1 MIGIQLDGD
10 GGAVAV
16 WRDSAPE
23 VIGRGSS
30 VAELVAL
37 ANAQGVDCGSG
48 VVAVPAWFNDE
59 QRMQILTQAKEAGVA
74 TVRIMNE
81 PTAATL
87 AYGASQ
93 AALPEKSMVLSFASS
108 GAFDVTLIAVIGS
121 NIEVL
126 AANGIAKIEESTPDQ
141 FFAAIK
147 PVVNRAL
154 SDARL
159 KPQSLNVIIM
169 TGATGALGSIASEI
183 EACWGLAPV
192 EPHCPETA
200 IACGAA
206 VFGGFLESRQ
216 ESLA

>member
-23 VIGRGSS
+23 VIGRGGSL
-30 VAELVAL
+30 AELVAL
-37 ANAQGVDCGSG
+37 ANAQGEDCGSG
-48 VVAVPAWFNDE
+48 VVAVPAWYNDE
-59 QRMQILTQAKEAGVA
+59 ERRQILTQAKAAGMS

-93 AALPEKSMVLSFASS
+93 AALPENSMVLSLASS
-108 GAFDVTLIAVIGS
+108 GAFDVTLIAVDGS
-121 NIEVL
+121 SFEVL
-126 AANGIAKIEESTPDQ
+126 AANGIAKIEERTPDQ
-141 FFAAIK
+141 LFAAIK

-159 KPQSLNVIIM
+159 KPRSLDVIIM
-169 TGATGALGSIASEI
+169 TGTVGALGSIASRI

-192 EPHCPETA
+192 EPPCPENA

-206 VFGGFLESRQ
+206 VFGGFLESQ
-216 ESLA
+216 Q